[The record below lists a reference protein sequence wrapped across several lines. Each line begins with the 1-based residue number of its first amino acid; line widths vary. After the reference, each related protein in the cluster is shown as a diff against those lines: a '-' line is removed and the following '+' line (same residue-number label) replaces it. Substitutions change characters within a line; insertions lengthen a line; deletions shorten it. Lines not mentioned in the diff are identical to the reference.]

1 MSEAYVECLV
11 KARTSGIK
19 VFLKYLLFM
28 LTGATFIL
36 AILSGLILLLILAV
50 IIGVLAYFVN
60 LNSDVEYEY
69 LYLDKELTVD
79 KVLAKTKRKRV
90 AVYQLSRIEALAPI
104 KSYHLDDFKNRD
116 VKVRDFSVGYEDKPD
131 LRYAMYYEG
140 GEKIILSPSP
150 ELIKV
155 MKNVAPRKV
164 FDN

>member
-36 AILSGLILLLILAV
+36 AILSGMILLLILAV

-69 LYLDKELTVD
+69 LYLDKEFSVD
-79 KVLAKTKRKRV
+79 KIFGKTKRKKAETFEVERME
-90 AVYQLSRIEALAPI
+90 ILAPI
-104 KSYHLDDFKNRD
+104 HSYHLDSYKNRNAKETD
-116 VKVRDFSVGYEDKPD
+116 YSIGVEEKPD
-131 LRYAMYYEG
+131 SRYVMYYEG
-140 GEKIILSPSP
+140 NRRIVLSPNEEFVKAMRNAS
-150 ELIKV
+150 
-155 MKNVAPRKV
+155 PRKV
-164 FDN
+164 FTD

>member
-19 VFLKYLLFM
+19 NVVKYLLFV
-28 LTGATFIL
+28 LAGGAFVL
-36 AILSGLILLLILAV
+36 AILTGYILLLVLAV

-90 AVYQLSRIEALAPI
+90 AVYQLSRMEILAPI
-104 KSYHLDDFKNRD
+104 KSYRLDDYKNRD
-116 VKVRDFSVGYEDKPD
+116 VKVRDFSCGYEDKPD

-155 MKNVAPRKV
+155 MRNVAPRKV

>member
-36 AILSGLILLLILAV
+36 AILSGMILLLILAV

-69 LYLDKELTVD
+69 L
-79 KVLAKTKRKRV
+79 
-90 AVYQLSRIEALAPI
+90 S
-104 KSYHLDDFKNRD
+104 
-116 VKVRDFSVGYEDKPD
+116 
-131 LRYAMYYEG
+131 
-140 GEKIILSPSP
+140 
-150 ELIKV
+150 LIHI
-155 MKNVAPRKV
+155 
-164 FDN
+164 